1 MYGHEYGCISC
12 LCRWIWPRKRT
23 YTHTGALQARVRM
36 AGRVARAAPL
46 LLLLLAG
53 YASTDDPDVLSQ
65 TNALMQEAGNHGAAM
80 AQRGQ
85 TEEAARAFRLAV
97 RLQPTLWQAHFELGK
112 ALLRTCQF
120 ARALAAFASALAH
133 LIQQGG
139 SAQHEAA
146 VLMAQA
152 TSALPLAKVA
162 TSCTRQQQLLELV
175 AAALERAFTLV
186 PDPAS
191 PIAAAMRNARGA
203 GGLRELLLI
212 SSGGECVQRL
222 HATAAVAASQGRTQD
237 SVVALNRARQIDPDS
252 PENFRLL
259 REAIQ
264 REAEEKRAQAAPRP
278 LYVAGI
284 RPAGGFQF
292 FSQNGQDLWI
302 FEKLVEPKLQVRPV
316 CLLSHTT
323 SVTPTRPGDP
333 PYRAVLHALD
343 LNCRPD
349 RVVRDGSYERVRM
362 RAHARRHT

>member
-1 MYGHEYGCISC
+1 MCILS
-12 LCRWIWPRKRT
+12 LPLDLAT
-23 YTHTGALQARVRM
+23 QAYRHAHRSPQASVRM
-36 AGRVARAAPL
+36 AGRVAGRVARAALL

-53 YASTDDPDVLSQ
+53 YARTDDADVLSQ
-65 TNALMQEAGNHGAAM
+65 TDALIQQAGNHGAAM
-80 AQRGQ
+80 ARRGQ

-97 RLQPTLWQAHFELGK
+97 RLQPTLWQARFELGK
-112 ALLRTCQF
+112 ALLRTCQC

-139 SAQHEAA
+139 SAQHQAA
-146 VLMAQA
+146 VLMAHA

-175 AAALERAFTLV
+175 AAALERAFALV

-191 PIAAAMRNARGA
+191 PIAAAMRKARGV

-222 HATAAVAASQGRTQD
+222 HATAAAAAAQGRTED

-264 REAEEKRAQAAPRP
+264 REAEEKRAHAAPRP
-278 LYVAGI
+278 QYAAGM

-302 FEKLVEPKLQVRPV
+302 FEKLVEPQLQVHLV

-323 SVTPTRPGDP
+323 SVTPTHPKDP
-333 PYRAVLHALD
+333 PYRAVLHALN
-343 LNCRPD
+343 LNRRPHHA
-349 RVVRDGSYERVRM
+349 VRDGSHERVRT
-362 RAHARRHT
+362 RARTRRHT